1 MRFGWGSPGVALEA
15 CPLAGVELRQAL
27 AEFNDSS
34 SLSEKSDFPNKDNLD
49 VKYGHDQKIQNR

>member
-1 MRFGWGSPGVALEA
+1 MTGSDDDTARLWDAETGQEV
-15 CPLAGVELRQAL
+15 RQ
-27 AEFNDSS
+27 FVGHTDQVSS